1 MMAGSEGSNGTIS
14 AISHQLQ
21 PQLCRVHEKWA
32 PQHGAGGELV
42 FAGIAVRIGGGYGD
56 AHARDPERVLEDV
69 KRGYYSPHESES
81 LFAVVVTG
89 DPLEIDADA
98 TALLRG
104 SKAAE

>member
-1 MMAGSEGSNGTIS
+1 
-14 AISHQLQ
+14 
-21 PQLCRVHEKWA
+21 
-32 PQHGAGGELV
+32 
-42 FAGIAVRIGGGYGD
+42 
-56 AHARDPERVLEDV
+56 V
-69 KRGYYSPHESES
+69 KRGYYSPQESES